1 MLGREAA
8 CGAKARGGGGGGPS
22 EAFSPQSAKL
32 QVVRRPVEVAVD
44 ASLLG
49 REAAGGSH
57 EAACGAKARGGRPL
71 EALSPQSAKLQV
83 ARRPVEVE
91 VGRAKSQ
98 GSLRGSLM
106 SCLQKQY

>member
-1 MLGREAA
+1 
-8 CGAKARGGGGGGPS
+8 
-22 EAFSPQSAKL
+22 
-32 QVVRRPVEVAVD
+32 VD